1 MTANGR
7 LPPGWR
13 RVKLGDVCEAVRG
26 ITFKSEQ
33 TTHRVTEGFIACITT
48 SAVQDITDWDS
59 RRYVPVSTVKN
70 NSQLLKDGD
79 VLVST
84 ANSKA
89 LVGKSCLVS
98 RIPEECAFGAF
109 VTVLRTT
116 QAALPE
122 WISSAIRHD
131 HAKQYFYTV
140 SSNTTNISNL
150 RTTDL
155 LDFEIPL
162 PPLEE
167 QKRIVARL
175 NEQMA
180 TAKKAKKAAEELLD
194 AARALPNAFLREALP
209 FEGQRLP
216 HGWRWVPLG
225 HLAAINPRR
234 PPNIPC
240 SLDTPTTF
248 VPMTSVKENAGG
260 IERLELRPFAQVS
273 KGYTYFED
281 GDVLFAKITPCMQN
295 GKHAVARNLNS
306 GFGFGTTEFHVIR
319 PGNTVLPEW
328 VLSRIRQPSVLR
340 QAAGQFRGAV
350 GQQRVPKEFL
360 SNLPIPLPRLSE
372 QKHILGRLRE
382 QMAAA
387 ERARRA
393 ADTALEDLRAIPS
406 ALLRR
411 ALAGAF

>member
-216 HGWRWVPLG
+216 YGWRWVAVRDLMPSTTHTVNPLK
-225 HLAAINPRR
+225 HPSEVFALYS
-234 PPNIPC
+234 IPAFEQGEPQLL
-240 SLDTPTTF
+240 S
-248 VPMTSVKENAGG
+248 G
-260 IERLELRPFAQVS
+260 RLIGSS
-273 KGYTYFED
+273 KQHVQHR
-281 GDVLFAKITPCMQN
+281 DVLLSKIVPHIRRSWIVGSHKERTI
-295 GKHAVARNLNS
+295 ASTEWIVFR
-306 GFGFGTTEFHVIR
+306 TTDALPEYLRFVLISDDFHHQLM
-319 PGNTVLPEW
+319 NTVSGVGGSLLRARPSLVAE
-328 VLSRIRQPSVLR
+328 IR
-340 QAAGQFRGAV
+340 
-350 GQQRVPKEFL
+350 
-360 SNLPIPLPRLSE
+360 IPLPPLSE
-372 QKHILGRLRE
+372 QKRIATMLLE
-382 QMAAA
+382 QIAAA
-387 ERARRA
+387 EETRRA
-393 ADTALEDLRAIPS
+393 ANTALANLRAMPS

-411 ALAGAF
+411 ALEGAF

>member
-1 MTANGR
+1 MTTNGK

-33 TTHRVTEGFIACITT
+33 TTHRVEEGFIACITT
-48 SAVQDITDWDS
+48 SAVQDVTDWDS

-116 QAALPE
+116 PAALPE

-131 HAKQYFYTV
+131 HAKQYFYTI

-155 LDFEIPL
+155 LEFEIPL
-162 PPLEE
+162 PPIDE
-167 QKRIVARL
+167 QKRIVAHL

-180 TAKKAKKAAEELLD
+180 AAEKAKKAAEELLD
-194 AARALPNAFLREALP
+194 AARALPNAFLRDALP
-209 FEGQRLP
+209 LEGERVP
-216 HGWRWVPLG
+216 HGWRWV
-225 HLAAINPRR
+225 
-234 PPNIPC
+234 
-240 SLDTPTTF
+240 T
-248 VPMTSVKENAGG
+248 
-260 IERLELRPFAQVS
+260 LEDIA
-273 KGYTYFED
+273 KIDYGYTASAKYGIPGPRFLRITDIQDGGVDWESVPFCKVNMADEAKKKLED
-281 GDVLFAKITPCMQN
+281 GDIVFARTGGTTGKSFLVRSPPRAVFASYLLRVRAGESVSPGYLAGFFCSDQYWRHITDTSRGGAQPNVNAKLLGNLRVPLPPLAEQN
-295 GKHAVARNLNS
+295 RIVARLD
-306 GFGFGTTEFHVIR
+306 
-319 PGNTVLPEW
+319 
-328 VLSRIRQPSVLR
+328 
-340 QAAGQFRGAV
+340 
-350 GQQRVPKEFL
+350 
-360 SNLPIPLPRLSE
+360 
-372 QKHILGRLRE
+372 E

-387 ERARRA
+387 ARARRA
-393 ADTALEDLRAIPS
+393 ADAAVEELRAVPG

-411 ALAGAF
+411 ALAGAS